1 MIQKVYAE
9 LDTMTKTERQA
20 AEYFLAHPDEF
31 ALLTLEKLA
40 QKVGTSTTSVI
51 RFCRRLGFF
60 GYKDFQDTLRDG
72 MSNRMPLPVK
82 LAHNRAT
89 EADRLMD
96 RVIMD
101 GIQAIQHTFSE
112 LSVQALSDAVDRLEN
127 SRRVFVFGLREAH
140 ALAHYLYTRLITV
153 RDNVHMMDTG
163 FHTMLEPLLDLN
175 GDDVIV
181 VFLFRRYTE
190 QSLRMLPLFRAT
202 GASVILI
209 TSSPCEESLAA
220 SADVV
225 LPCHVENNGIK
236 NTYLAPMCL
245 ADYLCNAL
253 GQTETAGD
261 RIEQVETLLR
271 SSAVLGQS

>member
-31 ALLTLEKLA
+31 ALLTLDKLA
-40 QKVGTSTTSVI
+40 LKVGVSTASII

-60 GYKDFQDTLRDG
+60 GYKDFQETLRDG
-72 MSNRMPLPVK
+72 MSNRMPLPIK
-82 LAHNRAT
+82 LAHSRST
-89 EADRLMD
+89 QADQLLD
-96 RVIMD
+96 RVALD
-101 GIQAIQHTFSE
+101 GIQAIHQTLNE
-112 LSVQALSDAVDRLEN
+112 LSAQALSAAVELLED
-127 SRRVFVFGLREAH
+127 SRRVFTFGLRESYAM
-140 ALAHYLYTRLITV
+140 AHYLYTRLITI
-153 RDNVHMMDTG
+153 RDNVHILDTG

-175 GDDVIV
+175 ADDTIV

-190 QSLRMLPLFRAT
+190 QSLRMLPLLKAT

-209 TSSPCEESLAA
+209 TSAPCDEGPAA
-220 SADVV
+220 QADVL

-245 ADYLCNAL
+245 ADYFCNAL
-253 GQTETAGD
+253 GQTQTAEG
-261 RIEQVETLLR
+261 RIDQIEALLR
-271 SSAVLGQS
+271 DTAVLGE

>member
-31 ALLTLEKLA
+31 AFLTLDKLA
-40 QKVGTSTTSVI
+40 VKTGVSTASVI

-60 GYKDFQDTLRDG
+60 GYKDFQETLRDG
-72 MSNRMPLPVK
+72 MSSRMPLPLK
-82 LAHNRAT
+82 QAHNRT
-89 EADRLMD
+89 TQADQLLN
-96 RVIMD
+96 RVVMD
-101 GIQAIQHTFSE
+101 GAKAIQKTFAE
-112 LSVQALSDAVDRLEN
+112 LPAEKLSAAVDLLED
-127 SRRVFVFGLREAH
+127 SRRVYTFGLRESY

-153 RDNVHMMDTG
+153 RDQVHILDTG

-175 GDDVIV
+175 AGDVVV

-190 QSLRMLPLFRAT
+190 QSLRMLPLLKSA
-202 GASVILI
+202 GASVILV
-209 TSSPCEESLAA
+209 TSEPCEEALAA
-220 SADVV
+220 YADVL

-253 GQTETAGD
+253 GQTEAAED

-271 SSAVLGQS
+271 DAAVLGQ

>member
-31 ALLTLEKLA
+31 ALLTLDKLA
-40 QKVGTSTTSVI
+40 LKVGVSTASII

-60 GYKDFQDTLRDG
+60 GYKDFQETLRDG
-72 MSNRMPLPVK
+72 MSNRMPLPIK
-82 LAHNRAT
+82 LAHSRST
-89 EADRLMD
+89 QADQLLD
-96 RVIMD
+96 RVALD
-101 GIQAIQHTFSE
+101 GIQAIHQTLNE
-112 LSVQALSDAVDRLEN
+112 LSAQALSAAVELLED
-127 SRRVFVFGLREAH
+127 SRRVFTFGLRESYAM
-140 ALAHYLYTRLITV
+140 AHYLYTRLITI
-153 RDNVHMMDTG
+153 RDNVRILDTG

-175 GDDVIV
+175 ADDTIV

-190 QSLRMLPLFRAT
+190 QSLRMLPLLKAT

-209 TSSPCEESLAA
+209 TSAPCDEGPAA
-220 SADVV
+220 QADVL

-245 ADYLCNAL
+245 ADYFCNAL
-253 GQTETAGD
+253 GQTKTAEG
-261 RIEQVETLLR
+261 RIDQIEALLR
-271 SSAVLGQS
+271 DTAVLGE

>member
-31 ALLTLEKLA
+31 AFLTLDKLA
-40 QKVGTSTTSVI
+40 LKVGTSTASVI

-60 GYKDFQDTLRDG
+60 GYKDFQETLRESLSTQ
-72 MSNRMPLPVK
+72 MSLPLK
-82 LAHNRAT
+82 MQHSRAT
-89 EADRLMD
+89 QADRLMD
-96 RVIMD
+96 RVVSD
-101 GIQAIQHTFSE
+101 GVRAIQQTVAGLPAGS
-112 LSVQALSDAVDRLEN
+112 LSAAVDLLED
-127 SRRVFVFGLREAH
+127 SRRVFTFGLRESY

-153 RDNVHMMDTG
+153 RDNVRILDTG

-175 GDDVIV
+175 ADDAVV

-190 QSLRMLPLFRAT
+190 QSQRMLPLLKAT
-202 GASVILI
+202 GASVILV
-209 TSSPCEESLAA
+209 TSEPCEDALAA
-220 SADVV
+220 QADVL

-245 ADYLCNAL
+245 ADYFCNAL
-253 GQTETAGD
+253 GRTESAGD
-261 RIEQVETLLR
+261 RIEQIETLLQDT
-271 SSAVLGQS
+271 AVLGQ

>member
-9 LDTMTKTERQA
+9 LDTMTKTERQS

-31 ALLTLEKLA
+31 AFLTLDKLA
-40 QKVGTSTTSVI
+40 LKVGVSTASII

-72 MSNRMPLPVK
+72 MSTRMPLPMK
-82 LAHNRAT
+82 LAHSRT
-89 EADRLMD
+89 TQADQLLD
-96 RVIMD
+96 RVALD
-101 GIQAIQHTFSE
+101 GIHAIQQTLNE
-112 LSVQALSDAVDRLEN
+112 LSAQALSAAVELLED
-127 SRRVFVFGLREAH
+127 SRRVFTFGLRESY
-140 ALAHYLYTRLITV
+140 ALAHYLYTRLITI
-153 RDNVHMMDTG
+153 RDNVRILDAG

-175 GDDVIV
+175 ADDVVV

-190 QSLRMLPLFRAT
+190 QSQRMLPLLKAT

-209 TSSPCEESLAA
+209 TSEPCDGSLSAQ
-220 SADVV
+220 ADVL

-245 ADYLCNAL
+245 ADYFCNAL
-253 GQTETAGD
+253 GQTEIAEG
-261 RIEQVETLLR
+261 RIEQIEALLR
-271 SSAVLGQS
+271 DTAVLGE

>member
-31 ALLTLEKLA
+31 ALLTLDKLA
-40 QKVGTSTTSVI
+40 LKVGVSTASII

-60 GYKDFQDTLRDG
+60 GYKDFQETLRDG
-72 MSNRMPLPVK
+72 MSNRMPLPIK
-82 LAHNRAT
+82 LAHSRST
-89 EADRLMD
+89 QADQLLD
-96 RVIMD
+96 RVALD
-101 GIQAIQHTFSE
+101 GIQAIHQTLNE
-112 LSVQALSDAVDRLEN
+112 LSAQALSAAVELLED
-127 SRRVFVFGLREAH
+127 SRRVFTFGLRESYAM
-140 ALAHYLYTRLITV
+140 AHYLYTRLITI
-153 RDNVHMMDTG
+153 RDNVRILDTG

-175 GDDVIV
+175 ADDTIV

-190 QSLRMLPLFRAT
+190 QSLRMLPLLKAT

-209 TSSPCEESLAA
+209 TSAPCDEGLAA
-220 SADVV
+220 QADVL

-245 ADYLCNAL
+245 ADYFCNAL
-253 GQTETAGD
+253 GQTKTAEG
-261 RIEQVETLLR
+261 RIDQIEALLR
-271 SSAVLGQS
+271 DTAVLGE